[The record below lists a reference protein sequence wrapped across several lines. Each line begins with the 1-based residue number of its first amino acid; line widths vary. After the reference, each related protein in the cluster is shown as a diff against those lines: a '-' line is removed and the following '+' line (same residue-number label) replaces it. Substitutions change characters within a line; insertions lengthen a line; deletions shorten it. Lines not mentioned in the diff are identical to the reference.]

1 MSIPPDV
8 ERLTEAN
15 NQLLPTIDDS
25 ILESWKSWLETR
37 LEWIHS
43 RLKDLDKL
51 LGQEASRGT
60 AAKSDLELQDKIKSK
75 RIQIVQVVE
84 EVAQLIK
91 QAYGILVTSPD
102 QLVELL
108 ED

>member
-1 MSIPPDV
+1 VSIPSDA
-8 ERLTEAN
+8 ERSTEAN
-15 NQLLPTIDDS
+15 NQLLTTINDS

-43 RLKDLDKL
+43 WLKELDIL
-51 LGQEASRGT
+51 LGQEASRGV
-60 AAKSDLELQDKIKSK
+60 AAKSDLELQNKIRNK
-75 RIQIVQVVE
+75 RIEIVQVVE
-84 EVAQLIK
+84 EVAQLTK
-91 QAYGILVTSPD
+91 QAYGILVTSPN